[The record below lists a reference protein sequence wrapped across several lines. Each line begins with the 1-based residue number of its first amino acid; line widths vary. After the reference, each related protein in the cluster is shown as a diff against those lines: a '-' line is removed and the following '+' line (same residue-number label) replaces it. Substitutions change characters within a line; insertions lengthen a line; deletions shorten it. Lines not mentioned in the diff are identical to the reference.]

1 MTDVVSQAYT
11 ALMGAGVWNIV
22 MGLVAIG
29 AGASG
34 KVVFIGTDS
43 GLLLMVV
50 GGVFVVWGAYQ
61 IVRDRRARG

>member
-1 MTDVVSQAYT
+1 MN
-11 ALMGAGVWNIV
+11 AGVWNIA
-22 MGLVAIG
+22 MGVVAVG

-50 GGVFVVWGAYQ
+50 GVAFIIWGAIQ
-61 IVRDRRARG
+61 VIRERRSKG

>member
-1 MTDVVSQAYT
+1 
-11 ALMGAGVWNIV
+11 MGAGVWNIV
-22 MGLVAIG
+22 MGLAAIA

-50 GGVFVVWGAYQ
+50 GAVFVVWGVSQ
-61 IVRDRRARG
+61 IVRARRANG